1 MGYELPQTGLA
12 DLVWLGRVIKMVISI
27 QHVTYAFEQDAP
39 PVIANLNLDIKQ
51 GEFVSII
58 GRSGTGKSTIFKLM
72 TGLLTPDEGQ
82 ILMDDRQIAP
92 GDVGFMPQKDLL
104 LPWRTILEN
113 VMIAA
118 EIQNNAMLTKEQAI
132 VWLERVGLKEYIHAY
147 PKELS
152 GGMRQRAAFLRALLT
167 GKEVLLL
174 DEPFGALDTFTKK
187 EMQTWLL
194 SMWQQLKKTVL
205 FITHDLEEAI
215 LLSDRIIILHQDKSV
230 EDISVN
236 LPRPRLGEMSYS
248 ESGIAL
254 RRMLER
260 KISSEMD

>member
-1 MGYELPQTGLA
+1 
-12 DLVWLGRVIKMVISI
+12 MVVSL
-27 QHVTYAFEQDAP
+27 QNVTYAFERHAS
-39 PVIANLNLDIKQ
+39 PVISNLNMEIKQ

-72 TGLLTPDEGQ
+72 TGLLTPDDGH
-82 ILMDDRQIAP
+82 IIIHNRQAAP

-104 LPWRTILEN
+104 LPWRTILQN

-118 EIQNNAMLTKEQAI
+118 EIQKDVTLTKEEALAWI
-132 VWLERVGLKEYIHAY
+132 ERVGLKDYVHAY

-167 GKEVLLL
+167 GKDVLLL
-174 DEPFGALDTFTKK
+174 DEPFGALDAFTKK
-187 EMQTWLL
+187 EMQAWLL

-215 LLSDRIIILHQDKSV
+215 VLSDRILILHQNNTV
-230 EDISVN
+230 EEVIVD
-236 LPRPRLGEMSYS
+236 LPRPRANEMIYS
-248 ESGIAL
+248 DEVIAL
-254 RRMLER
+254 RRTLER
-260 KISSEMD
+260 KISSETY